1 MEESLEGWS
10 YVLERQR
17 MKVSRSTTEYVRM
30 TESEGGVT
38 EKMQGA
44 EVVKTDMFKYL
55 CCYIQTVHERGE
67 GESVVRVE
75 WVEVSVTGDL

>member
-17 MKVSRSTTEYVRM
+17 MKVSRSTTEYVCV

-38 EKMQGA
+38 EKMQG
-44 EVVKTDMFKYL
+44 VVK
-55 CCYIQTVHERGE
+55 
-67 GESVVRVE
+67 
-75 WVEVSVTGDL
+75 

>member
-17 MKVSRSTTEYVRM
+17 MKVSRSTTEYVCV

-44 EVVKTDMFKYL
+44 EVVKTDMFNTCVVTYRQCTREVK
-55 CCYIQTVHERGE
+55 ERVQSGWS
-67 GESVVRVE
+67 GWR
-75 WVEVSVTGDL
+75 

>member
-44 EVVKTDMFKYL
+44 EVVKTDIFKYL
-55 CCYIQTVHERGE
+55 CFTYRQCTREVKER
-67 GESVVRVE
+67 V
-75 WVEVSVTGDL
+75 